1 VVLLAA
7 RLLRWPVLMRLT
19 AGVLALTVT
28 LGLSACASPTA
39 PEDPLLLLERNEA
52 TWSRAGVTSYRYT
65 IARSCFCVP
74 ESSGPVTVEVRSGQV
89 VDRRYESGLGVSP
102 QYSDIFTSVP
112 GLFGLIREA
121 AAYPAA
127 SVTVRYHPQLG
138 YPESI
143 AIDWVAGA
151 VDDEVSYRISAL
163 TLIR

>member
-1 VVLLAA
+1 
-7 RLLRWPVLMRLT
+7 MRLVSWALPLV
-19 AGVLALTVT
+19 AGVAL
-28 LGLSACASPTA
+28 LGCSTPTA
-39 PEDPLLLLERNEA
+39 PDDPLLLLERNEA
-52 TWSRAGVTSYRYT
+52 TWSRAGITSYRYT
-65 IARSCFCVP
+65 IARSCFCIP

-112 GLFGLIREA
+112 GLFSLIREA
-121 AAYPAA
+121 VAYPAA
-127 SVTVRYHPQLG
+127 SVSVRYHPKLG

-151 VDDEVSYRISAL
+151 VDDEVSYRISEL

>member
-1 VVLLAA
+1 MRLFPWALPLAA
-7 RLLRWPVLMRLT
+7 
-19 AGVLALTVT
+19 GLALS
-28 LGLSACASPTA
+28 GCSSPTA

-52 TWSRAGVTSYRYT
+52 TWSRAGITSYRYT
-65 IARSCFCVP
+65 ITRSCYCLA
-74 ESSGPVTVEVRSGQV
+74 ESSGPVTVEVRGGQV

-112 GLFGLIREA
+112 GLFSLIREA
-121 AAYPAA
+121 VAYPAT

-151 VDDEVSYRISAL
+151 VDDEVSYRIGEL